1 MTAPTPSPEE
11 WSLAFVAQIARQFT
25 DGEGYCPP
33 HDVAT
38 LRAMVDAR
46 DAALLA
52 PLRAENALLRAE
64 ATAHMGVARAAEA
77 DVTRL
82 REALRPFAEIAKG
95 FNGDPS
101 HDRDVF
107 LSAVRPNAAD
117 WFAAAR
123 VLAEGQT

>member
-11 WSLAFVAQIARQFT
+11 FVRCLVAGFSDDELALNASLVSQ
-25 DGEGYCPP
+25 
-33 HDVAT
+33 
-38 LRAMVDAR
+38 R

-82 REALRPFAEIAKG
+82 REALEQAHRYATGQSFRILTDA
-95 FNGDPS
+95 
-101 HDRDVF
+101 
-107 LSAVRPNAAD
+107 
-117 WFAAAR
+117 
-123 VLAEGQT
+123 LAEGQT